1 MDLHQWDW
9 CDISRIFSL
18 PSVWTSVVRITW
30 VSPAEHLNRWGW
42 DGAREERSKSADSNA
57 KYTYAQDTALL
68 CYFGG
73 RLFESFLVTRA
84 KLFVFKW
91 REERSFPGGSVVK
104 RHRRHGFDP
113 WVRKIPW
120 RREWQTTPILLSG
133 KFHGQR
139 NLVGYRPRGHKESDM
154 TERLSLQRQ
163 RIHKISVYYKC
174 HITVLHALPINSS
187 YINKC
192 IFITS
197 RMLINMVKF

>member
-57 KYTYAQDTALL
+57 KYTYAQDTVLL

-104 RHRRHGFDP
+104 NPPGNPGDTEDMGLIPELGKSPGEGNDKPLQYCCLGNFMGRGTLLATGHG
-113 WVRKIPW
+113 VTKS
-120 RREWQTTPILLSG
+120 QTWLRDWACRDRGYIKSQFIINVTSQFFMHCLLIA
-133 KFHGQR
+133 
-139 NLVGYRPRGHKESDM
+139 V
-154 TERLSLQRQ
+154 
-163 RIHKISVYYKC
+163 I
-174 HITVLHALPINSS
+174 
-187 YINKC
+187 
-192 IFITS
+192 
-197 RMLINMVKF
+197 